1 MEWTTCAARLAEEVA
16 HPVSRWREA
25 LATTPR
31 HLFVPRWWKADE
43 GRWWLQDGPQDP
55 EAWMAAAYSNRT
67 LVTRVG
73 EVHADQ
79 AKEEQADGLPTS
91 SSTLPSLVVQM
102 YRHAMMADDSD
113 ILVTAGTGYGTALA
127 CARLGSEHV
136 TSVDVDPYLVAAAA
150 DRLHDIGHHPQTA
163 VCDITG
169 PLPGTFDRIIATVS
183 TRGVPAPWLR
193 ALRPGGRL
201 VTTLAG
207 TWLIVTADK
216 QEDGSAIG
224 RVEADRASFMTTRQG
239 ADYPPNT
246 GPAFKEVSHLEGE
259 EVSMGRFPV
268 LNVPESYD
276 VWSMLELTV
285 PGIQHYFSHDADRGR
300 KAWMIHPDGS
310 WARAEGVW
318 KEFPTVHQGGPRR
331 LYDDLERIRLR
342 LNMEGALPLTH
353 ARVEISPEGVCTISR
368 GAWRAEIE

>member
-1 MEWTTCAARLAEEVA
+1 
-16 HPVSRWREA
+16 
-25 LATTPR
+25 
-31 HLFVPRWWKADE
+31 
-43 GRWWLQDGPQDP
+43 
-55 EAWMAAAYSNRT
+55 MAAAYSNRT

-73 EVHADQ
+73 EEHADQ
-79 AKEEQADGLPTS
+79 AEEKQADGLPTS

-102 YRHAMMADDSD
+102 YRHAMIADDSD
-113 ILVTAGTGYGTALA
+113 ILVTTGTGYGTALA
-127 CARLGSEHV
+127 CRRLGAEHV
-136 TSVDVDPYLVAAAA
+136 TSLDVDPYLVTAAAN
-150 DRLHDIGHHPQTA
+150 RLHDIGLRPQMA

-183 TRGVPAPWLR
+183 TRGVPAPWLK

-224 RVEADRASFMTTRQG
+224 RVEADRASFMKTRQG
-239 ADYPPNT
+239 ANYSNM
-246 GPAFKEVSHLEGE
+246 GPEFKEVSNLEGE

-285 PGIQHYFSHDADRGR
+285 PGIQHYFSNDDDRTR

-318 KEFPTVHQGGPRR
+318 KDFPTVHQGGPRR
-331 LYDDLERIRLR
+331 LYDELERIRLR
-342 LNMEGALPLTH
+342 LNIEGSLPLTN